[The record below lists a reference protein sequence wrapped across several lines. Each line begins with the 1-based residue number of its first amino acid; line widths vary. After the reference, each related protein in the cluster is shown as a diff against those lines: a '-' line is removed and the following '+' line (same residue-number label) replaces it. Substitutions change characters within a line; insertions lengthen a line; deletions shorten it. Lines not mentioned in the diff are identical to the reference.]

1 MLPTE
6 MLWILSN
13 VLLFILFILLSRMTL
28 KARLAR
34 KIAMRLLMDDVYYH
48 ETRSAL
54 IQKNVERAPHYLGRT
69 RISTGTVAM
78 CLPTHD
84 PQAAWAAAIHT
95 STRIRL
101 RSQPEPAPSI
111 MEKPYLWATTWA
123 SKDKAWSTT
132 IGLVKDEEKVTRP
145 AQPVANHVT
154 SPVTNAATNAATNH
168 LTNQSTRRVAKKP
181 ARPGKSAVDLLNLGL
196 MRQAVACD

>member
-6 MLWILSN
+6 ISLILLS
-13 VLLFILFILLSRMTL
+13 LLLFILLSRMTL

-34 KIAMRLLMDDVYYH
+34 QIAMRLLMDDVYYH

-84 PQAAWAAAIHT
+84 PQAAWTAAIHT

-101 RSQPEPAPSI
+101 RQQPAPAPSI

-132 IGLVKDEEKVTRP
+132 IGLAKGEEKAASPV
-145 AQPVANHVT
+145 QPVSNQALGHV
-154 SPVTNAATNAATNH
+154 SNRAAAPSRVT
-168 LTNQSTRRVAKKP
+168 KKP
-181 ARPGKSAVDLLNLGL
+181 VKVGKSAVDLLNLGM
-196 MRQAVACD
+196 MRQAMACD

>member
-1 MLPTE
+1 MFATE
-6 MLWILSN
+6 ILWILST
-13 VLLFILFILLSRMTL
+13 VLLFILLSRMTL

-69 RISTGTVAM
+69 RISAGTVAM

-84 PQAAWAAAIHT
+84 PQAAWTAAIHT
-95 STRIRL
+95 STRMRL
-101 RSQPEPAPSI
+101 RSQSEPAPSI

-132 IGLVKDEEKVTRP
+132 LGLVKAEEKAARPNPPVVNRVT
-145 AQPVANHVT
+145 
-154 SPVTNAATNAATNH
+154 
-168 LTNQSTRRVAKKP
+168 KKP
-181 ARPGKSAVDLLNLGL
+181 AKPGKSASGLLNLGL